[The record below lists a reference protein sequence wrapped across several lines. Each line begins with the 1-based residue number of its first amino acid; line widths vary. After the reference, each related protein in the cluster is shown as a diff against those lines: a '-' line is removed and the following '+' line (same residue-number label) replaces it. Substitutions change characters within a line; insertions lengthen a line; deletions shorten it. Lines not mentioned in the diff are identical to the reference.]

1 MTFYKPVNPD
11 KIHVL
16 WDVEKEMEIPLAQ
29 MGTLDIGEMHFEV
42 FQGKGGHLQGETV
55 LIDYDNH
62 VAFTGDIYVNIHG
75 MTREQAEYNKYAPV
89 LMTSVDTD
97 PEMCAKERKNFFQ
110 RLGEGDWKIFGAHG
124 EMKEYRLHID

>member
-1 MTFYKPVNPD
+1 M
-11 KIHVL
+11 
-16 WDVEKEMEIPLAQ
+16 
-29 MGTLDIGEMHFEV
+29 
-42 FQGKGGHLQGETV
+42 
-55 LIDYDNH
+55 IDYIENLKFSDDDLDYLRSTGIFQDDFLEYLRTFT
-62 VAFTGDIYVNIHG
+62 FTGDIYVNIHG